1 PPAGAGPARA
11 ALAPRPAP
19 PGVGP
24 PPRGGSPPPRYGRPA
39 VPCALVLLVWTAQ
52 RRPALLAIAGIAVL
66 AFYWQV
72 SAWDRI
78 DVILAQLDGWAW
90 GADRRGPRAVAG
102 GTRRRPARVS
112 FSSGGGLGADAGR
125 EGGALRPQFSS

>member
-1 PPAGAGPARA
+1 MEVLYAICCGLDVHKASIIACLR
-11 ALAPRPAP
+11 P
-19 PGVGP
+19 PGVGAQ
-24 PPRGGSPPPRYGRPA
+24 RTRRCVPPRYGLTA

-78 DVILAQLDGWAW
+78 DVILAQLDGW
-90 GADRRGPRAVAG
+90 
-102 GTRRRPARVS
+102 S
-112 FSSGGGLGADAGR
+112 
-125 EGGALRPQFSS
+125 